1 MALRL
6 RLWRDTAHARHD
18 AAARA
23 RHVMRMRQAGG
34 GGGAVVGAGMTPAQL
49 ALLLATARAV
59 ARVVGVT
66 DTQAINRALA
76 DVVAEQ
82 TRERAAWDA
91 EATEA
96 AR

>member
-23 RHVMRMRQAGG
+23 RHVMWVRQAGAG
-34 GGGAVVGAGMTPAQL
+34 GGTDVEVAMTAAQL
-49 ALLLATARAV
+49 SLLLATARAV

>member
-1 MALRL
+1 
-6 RLWRDTAHARHD
+6 
-18 AAARA
+18 
-23 RHVMRMRQAGG
+23 
-34 GGGAVVGAGMTPAQL
+34 MTPAQL
-49 ALLLATARAV
+49 SLLLATARAV

-76 DVVAEQ
+76 NVVAEQ
-82 TRERAAWDA
+82 ARERATWDA